1 MKFNTLRIK
10 TCFRTINQSE
20 GFCLFTLMV
29 FIVNLL
35 ANVKQFID
43 AGGIK
48 LLVELVVLAHL
59 HTSRATV
66 PLQTTMIEAS
76 VDQLR
81 EYAEKEWYFGDQKER
96 RGPYSYPEV

>member
-1 MKFNTLRIK
+1 MCRLFDFFFIK
-10 TCFRTINQSE
+10 NS
-20 GFCLFTLMV
+20 
-29 FIVNLL
+29 FI

-48 LLVELVVLAHL
+48 LLVEIVVLAHL

-76 VDQLR
+76 EDQLL
-81 EYAEKEWYFGDQKER
+81 EFAEKEWYFGDQKER
-96 RGPYSYPEV
+96 KGPYSYPEV

>member
-1 MKFNTLRIK
+1 M
-10 TCFRTINQSE
+10 S
-20 GFCLFTLMV
+20 
-29 FIVNLL
+29 NLSFL
-35 ANVKQFID
+35 SNLSGNVKQFID

-48 LLVELVVLAHL
+48 LLVEIVVLAHL

-76 VDQLR
+76 VEQLR

-96 RGPYSYPEV
+96 KGPYSYPEVCELFFFVN